1 MPHPAASRIVLAT
14 QFDPHMSAA
23 EILGHLNEG
32 KEILGLQN
40 PDQGIRENIPGAI
53 PYYQNCSRR

>member
-1 MPHPAASRIVLAT
+1 
-14 QFDPHMSAA
+14 MSAA